1 MDFDITVGPV
11 DIADH
16 KRPPHIAAK
25 AKIIKRLRADA
36 KKLVSGKEVKRTM
49 KYVDNSNRLDI
60 AIYYGVERVAPPH
73 PDHYYKINCDRSQI
87 VEAVDVF
94 IEKELNNDTHDT
106 VISNKLSLFQS
117 RTSGALAKAR
127 QARLS
132 SAII

>member
-1 MDFDITVGPV
+1 MDFEITVGPV

-49 KYVDNSNRLDI
+49 KYVDNSNRLDM

-87 VEAVDVF
+87 VEAIDVF
-94 IEKELNNDTHDT
+94 IEKELNNDKHDAT
-106 VISNKLSLFQS
+106 ISNKLSLFQS
-117 RTSGALAKAR
+117 RTKPALEKAR
-127 QARLS
+127 GSKLP
-132 SAII
+132 SAFT

>member
-11 DIADH
+11 DVADH

-49 KYVDNSNRLDI
+49 KYVDSSNRLDI

-106 VISNKLSLFQS
+106 AISNKLSLFQS

-127 QARLS
+127 QARLP
-132 SAII
+132 SAIS

>member
-1 MDFDITVGPV
+1 MDFEITVGPV

-25 AKIIKRLRADA
+25 TKIIKRLRADA

-49 KYVDNSNRLDI
+49 KYVDNANRLDI

-106 VISNKLSLFQS
+106 AISNKLSLFQS

-127 QARLS
+127 QARLP
-132 SAII
+132 SAIT